1 MFQKTKKRN
10 YKKELNEA
18 LSKLSDA
25 LWDNIT
31 LRTDIEELKEENDKL
46 KAEKLFGNYPSTEDD
61 LPFGA
66 PDEDEKPEEDI
77 TYLTDRIEYLEEDL
91 EKLEDARQSDLIT
104 INQLQVALDVVLDK
118 YERLRK
124 QKGLVWL
131 WAILEKIFLTNV
143 RNVGKYLSVN
153 CSNKGMVLS
162 VKEKTCL

>member
-1 MFQKTKKRN
+1 MFKKTKKQN

-46 KAEKLFGNYPSTEDD
+46 KSEKLFGNYPSTEDD
-61 LPFGA
+61 FPFGA
-66 PDEDEKPEEDI
+66 PDEDKKPEEDI
-77 TYLTDRIEYLEEDL
+77 TYLTDRIEYLEEEL
-91 EKLEDARQSDLIT
+91 EKLEDAHQSDLIT

-124 QKGLVWL
+124 QKGLV
-131 WAILEKIFLTNV
+131 
-143 RNVGKYLSVN
+143 
-153 CSNKGMVLS
+153 
-162 VKEKTCL
+162 

>member
-1 MFQKTKKRN
+1 MFKKTKKQN
-10 YKKELNEA
+10 YKKELNES

-46 KAEKLFGNYPSTEDD
+46 KSEKLFGNYPSTEDD

-77 TYLTDRIEYLEEDL
+77 TYLTDRIEYLEEEL
-91 EKLEDARQSDLIT
+91 EKLGDARQSDLIT

-124 QKGLVWL
+124 QKGLV
-131 WAILEKIFLTNV
+131 
-143 RNVGKYLSVN
+143 
-153 CSNKGMVLS
+153 
-162 VKEKTCL
+162 

>member
-1 MFQKTKKRN
+1 MFFRKSKKRN

-77 TYLTDRIEYLEEDL
+77 TYLTDRIEYLEEEL
-91 EKLEDARQSDLIT
+91 EKLGDARQSDLIT

-124 QKGLVWL
+124 QKGLV
-131 WAILEKIFLTNV
+131 
-143 RNVGKYLSVN
+143 
-153 CSNKGMVLS
+153 
-162 VKEKTCL
+162 

>member
-1 MFQKTKKRN
+1 MFFRKSEKLN

-25 LWDNIT
+25 LLDNIT

-61 LPFGA
+61 LPFGDL
-66 PDEDEKPEEDI
+66 DEDEKPEEDI
-77 TYLTDRIEYLEEDL
+77 TYLTDRIEYLEEEL
-91 EKLEDARQSDLIT
+91 EKLGDARQSDLIT

-124 QKGLVWL
+124 QKGLV
-131 WAILEKIFLTNV
+131 
-143 RNVGKYLSVN
+143 
-153 CSNKGMVLS
+153 
-162 VKEKTCL
+162 

>member
-1 MFQKTKKRN
+1 MFFRKSKKRN

-66 PDEDEKPEEDI
+66 SDEDEKPEEDI
-77 TYLTDRIEYLEEDL
+77 TYLTDRIEYLEEEL
-91 EKLEDARQSDLIT
+91 EKLGDVRQSDLIT

-124 QKGLVWL
+124 QKGLV
-131 WAILEKIFLTNV
+131 
-143 RNVGKYLSVN
+143 
-153 CSNKGMVLS
+153 
-162 VKEKTCL
+162 

>member
-1 MFQKTKKRN
+1 MFKKTKKRN

-66 PDEDEKPEEDI
+66 LDEDEKPKEDI
-77 TYLTDRIEYLEEDL
+77 TYLTDRIEYLEEEL
-91 EKLEDARQSDLIT
+91 EKLGDARQSDLIT

-124 QKGLVWL
+124 QKGLV
-131 WAILEKIFLTNV
+131 
-143 RNVGKYLSVN
+143 
-153 CSNKGMVLS
+153 
-162 VKEKTCL
+162 

>member
-1 MFQKTKKRN
+1 MFKKTKKRN

-46 KAEKLFGNYPSTEDD
+46 KSEKLFGNYPSAEDD

-77 TYLTDRIEYLEEDL
+77 IYLTDRIEYLEEEL
-91 EKLEDARQSDLIT
+91 EKLGDARQSDLIT

-124 QKGLVWL
+124 QKGLV
-131 WAILEKIFLTNV
+131 
-143 RNVGKYLSVN
+143 
-153 CSNKGMVLS
+153 
-162 VKEKTCL
+162 

>member
-1 MFQKTKKRN
+1 MFKKIKKRN

-25 LWDNIT
+25 LWDNIM

-61 LPFGA
+61 LPFCD

-77 TYLTDRIEYLEEDL
+77 TYLTDRIEYLEEEL
-91 EKLEDARQSDLIT
+91 EKLGDAHQSDLIT
-104 INQLQVALDVVLDK
+104 INQLQVALDVIVDK

-124 QKGLVWL
+124 QKGL
-131 WAILEKIFLTNV
+131 A
-143 RNVGKYLSVN
+143 
-153 CSNKGMVLS
+153 
-162 VKEKTCL
+162 

>member
-1 MFQKTKKRN
+1 MFKKTKKRN

-46 KAEKLFGNYPSTEDD
+46 KSEKLFGNYPPTEDD
-61 LPFGA
+61 LPFGDL
-66 PDEDEKPEEDI
+66 DEDEKPEEDI
-77 TYLTDRIEYLEEDL
+77 TYLTDRIEYLEEEL
-91 EKLEDARQSDLIT
+91 EKLEDGRQSDLIT

-124 QKGLVWL
+124 QKGLV
-131 WAILEKIFLTNV
+131 
-143 RNVGKYLSVN
+143 
-153 CSNKGMVLS
+153 
-162 VKEKTCL
+162 

>member
-1 MFQKTKKRN
+1 MFKKTKKRN

-46 KAEKLFGNYPSTEDD
+46 KAEKLFGNYPSSEYD

-77 TYLTDRIEYLEEDL
+77 TYLTDRIEYLEEEL
-91 EKLEDARQSDLIT
+91 ENIGDAHQSDLIT

-124 QKGLVWL
+124 QKGLV
-131 WAILEKIFLTNV
+131 
-143 RNVGKYLSVN
+143 
-153 CSNKGMVLS
+153 
-162 VKEKTCL
+162 

>member
-1 MFQKTKKRN
+1 MFFRKSKKRN

-46 KAEKLFGNYPSTEDD
+46 KSEKLFGNYPPTEDD
-61 LPFGA
+61 LPFGDL
-66 PDEDEKPEEDI
+66 DEDEKPEEDI
-77 TYLTDRIEYLEEDL
+77 TYFEYLEEEL
-91 EKLEDARQSDLIT
+91 EKLGDARQSDLIT

-124 QKGLVWL
+124 QKGLV
-131 WAILEKIFLTNV
+131 
-143 RNVGKYLSVN
+143 
-153 CSNKGMVLS
+153 
-162 VKEKTCL
+162 

>member
-1 MFQKTKKRN
+1 MFKKTKKRN

-61 LPFGA
+61 LPFGV

-77 TYLTDRIEYLEEDL
+77 TYLTDRIEYLEEEL

-118 YERLRK
+118 YERMRK
-124 QKGLVWL
+124 QKGLV
-131 WAILEKIFLTNV
+131 
-143 RNVGKYLSVN
+143 
-153 CSNKGMVLS
+153 
-162 VKEKTCL
+162 

>member
-1 MFQKTKKRN
+1 MFKKTKKQN

-18 LSKLSDA
+18 LSILSDA

-46 KAEKLFGNYPSTEDD
+46 KSEKLFGNYPSTEDD

-77 TYLTDRIEYLEEDL
+77 TYLTDRIKYLEEEL
-91 EKLEDARQSDLIT
+91 EKLGDARQSDLIT

-124 QKGLVWL
+124 QKGLV
-131 WAILEKIFLTNV
+131 
-143 RNVGKYLSVN
+143 
-153 CSNKGMVLS
+153 
-162 VKEKTCL
+162 

>member
-1 MFQKTKKRN
+1 MFKKTKKQN

-46 KAEKLFGNYPSTEDD
+46 KSEKLFGNYPSTDDD

-66 PDEDEKPEEDI
+66 PDEDEKPKEDI
-77 TYLTDRIEYLEEDL
+77 TYLTDRIEYLEEEL
-91 EKLEDARQSDLIT
+91 EKLGDARQSDLIT

-124 QKGLVWL
+124 QKGLV
-131 WAILEKIFLTNV
+131 
-143 RNVGKYLSVN
+143 
-153 CSNKGMVLS
+153 
-162 VKEKTCL
+162 

>member
-1 MFQKTKKRN
+1 MFKKTKKRN

-66 PDEDEKPEEDI
+66 LDEDEKPKEDI
-77 TYLTDRIEYLEEDL
+77 TYLTDRIEYLEEEL
-91 EKLEDARQSDLIT
+91 EKIGDASQSDLIT

-124 QKGLVWL
+124 QKGLV
-131 WAILEKIFLTNV
+131 
-143 RNVGKYLSVN
+143 
-153 CSNKGMVLS
+153 
-162 VKEKTCL
+162 

>member
-1 MFQKTKKRN
+1 M
-10 YKKELNEA
+10 NEA

-61 LPFGA
+61 LPFGDL
-66 PDEDEKPEEDI
+66 DEDEKPEEDI
-77 TYLTDRIEYLEEDL
+77 TYLTDRIEYLEEEL
-91 EKLEDARQSDLIT
+91 EKIGDAHQSDLIT

-124 QKGLVWL
+124 QKGLV
-131 WAILEKIFLTNV
+131 
-143 RNVGKYLSVN
+143 
-153 CSNKGMVLS
+153 
-162 VKEKTCL
+162 